1 MVNDVNEAGFPP
13 APRSFQRAANL
24 TSAHLL
30 SGGLLSPCLVAVL
43 GSLDFSD
50 KLYQCR
56 RERSGGRI
64 ARIVIFSR
72 LALAALRTPMVIG
85 ERLRK
90 LRKSKNLSQGD
101 IETRTGMLRAYIS
114 RVENGHTIPTIESLE
129 KLAQAFKVP
138 LYKLFYDGKVSAS
151 IRTWKRPSSEEWG
164 DREADATYLRHL
176 SKLLARMTPNQ
187 RNLLMHVAQK
197 ISRRG

>member
-1 MVNDVNEAGFPP
+1 
-13 APRSFQRAANL
+13 
-24 TSAHLL
+24 
-30 SGGLLSPCLVAVL
+30 
-43 GSLDFSD
+43 
-50 KLYQCR
+50 
-56 RERSGGRI
+56 
-64 ARIVIFSR
+64 
-72 LALAALRTPMVIG
+72 MVIG